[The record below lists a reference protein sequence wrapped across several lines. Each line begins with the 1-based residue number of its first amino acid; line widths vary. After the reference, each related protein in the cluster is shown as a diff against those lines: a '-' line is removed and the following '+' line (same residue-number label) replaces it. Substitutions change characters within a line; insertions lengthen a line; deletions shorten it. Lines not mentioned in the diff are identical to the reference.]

1 MLYRG
6 VRIPCLLG
14 RLRDR
19 VCHKPECCWYELKKP
34 KPKQNNNKPKMTK
47 RQVVI
52 KK

>member
-19 VCHKPECCWYELKKP
+19 ACHKPECCWYELKKP
-34 KPKQNNNKPKMTK
+34 RDKPKPRREMTK